1 MGQITRRWTLCWW
14 VEEAPVRGSPG
25 LCQPTGPM
33 KLPWAGPHISGSMR
47 AWGRRARKRR
57 RGHMGMRAHGVMP
70 LHYNIGTHYSQPHS
84 RSSGGVLV
92 PHEALRDA
100 YRVRQY
106 PTWSWRRKRP
116 KWIWV
121 SRAPGIST
129 PPSWHQTSDSEIG
142 SCEGCK
148 VRSASLPGKSDFQ

>member
-33 KLPWAGPHISGSMR
+33 KLPWAGPHCSGSMR
-47 AWGRRARKRR
+47 ARGRRARKRR

-84 RSSGGVLV
+84 RSSAGVLV
-92 PHEALRDA
+92 LHAAPTGATMAREH
-100 YRVRQY
+100 Q
-106 PTWSWRRKRP
+106 TWSCRLKRP
-116 KWIWV
+116 KWFWAPW
-121 SRAPGIST
+121 APGIST
-129 PPSWHQTSDSEIG
+129 PPSWHHTSDSEIG

-148 VRSASLPGKSDFQ
+148 VRSASYLRKSDFQ